1 MKQLFAFSQN
11 TLPKQFRGLCCPHY
25 ASVASGDWRIFHAP
39 DTSGLVQAYFS
50 NGANMP
56 REYWVLMH
64 GDKVWMSLTPMELQS
79 QSHHAWFAHGH
90 VVVMGLGMGAV
101 VYNLLQNPKVVSI
114 TVVEREQSLVELLRH
129 SATWFDAS
137 VAAGKIIV
145 SIGDAFRFTEPKDTV
160 VDSLI
165 VDLWT
170 AMGQQRTQSD
180 VLKIQENV
188 RATHVG
194 WWGQELS
201 IVSWVYEHCDEQARF
216 PFRREHIVGFETAHG
231 FEVLG
236 ASHSAYPS
244 LMLAAS
250 INASAGTMLQSRSN
264 SAKIRDNA
272 LGSGAIV
279 TAKAYIPVEPKP
291 TDLGKLGF
299 GGLFKG
305 FFNR

>member
-25 ASVASGDWRIFHAP
+25 ASVASGDWRIFRAP

-64 GDKVWMSLTPMELQS
+64 GDKVWMSMTPLELQS

-101 VYNLLQNPKVVSI
+101 LYNLLQNPKVVSI
-114 TVVEREQSLVELLRH
+114 TVVEREQTLVELLRH
-129 SATWFDAS
+129 SAPWFDAC
-137 VAAGKIIV
+137 VNAGKIII
-145 SIGDAFRFTEPKDTV
+145 SISDAFRFIPPKDTV
-160 VDSLI
+160 IDTLI

-170 AMGQQRTQSD
+170 AMGQERTQSD
-180 VLKIQENV
+180 VLKIQDNV
-188 RATHVG
+188 RAIRVG

-201 IVSWVYEHCDEQARF
+201 IVSWIYQHHDERSRF
-216 PFRREHIVGFETAHG
+216 PFSREHIVEYESANGLK
-231 FEVLG
+231 VMG
-236 ASHSAYPS
+236 ASHSSYPS

-250 INASAGTMLQSRSN
+250 INASAGTMQQLQSK
-264 SAKIRDNA
+264 SAQITDNA
-272 LGSGAIV
+272 LGSAAIV
-279 TAKAYIPVEPKP
+279 TAKPNVPVDPKAQEI
-291 TDLGKLGF
+291 GGLGF
-299 GGLFKG
+299 AGLFKG